1 MLVPALTA
9 ARAISTIGLLGVL
22 VSCGA
27 ESLAPATPAS
37 AGATAAP
44 FTFPPSPLPV
54 APPLAVVQVS
64 EAPRE
69 STAAPVAEQPLDPT
83 AGAATSYRGWME
95 EARLLHPYAEPVEAM
110 WAVMLCESSGNAGI
124 VAGAYH
130 GLFQFSPETWGG
142 AWNPYRDQPILDP
155 RAQIFAAA
163 KAWQDGNQSWWGCY

>member
-1 MLVPALTA
+1 MPVLALPAV
-9 ARAISTIGLLGVL
+9 RAISTMGVVALLAA
-22 VSCGA
+22 CGA
-27 ESLAPATPAS
+27 AATPPPTPVS
-37 AGATAAP
+37 GGATP
-44 FTFPPSPLPV
+44 PLTFPPSPLPV
-54 APPLAVVQVS
+54 APPLAVV
-64 EAPRE
+64 
-69 STAAPVAEQPLDPT
+69 PVAEAPLDPAAQPSEPPLDPT
-83 AGAATSYRGWME
+83 AATAASYRGWME